1 MIFINNN
8 RSQLQKNESWKT
20 QTNSI
25 IVPKKI
31 FNNSTGNSSNSNDV
45 VKMKWPS
52 DCEYKSK
59 YKFNPNPIKHYRKQY
74 GLANSFSNSSIIGFL
89 DKPGNYIV
97 TDSSNCKNCAGI
109 NSQNLNIHFLQDTD
123 NFAKSGDWTYE
134 ASLNKMVCTA
144 CNPQTMVIKRATTIL
159 NKEYSSS
166 NREYLYKKCKTF
178 DQNALK
184 THENVD
190 CKNHPFNCNPTIKYS
205 NRKYGISEPVSSSSR
220 ISALKYGCSNP
231 NNRRCVIRRTDFNDS
246 NLCGDLTP
254 EECKNKE
261 ALQNPGCVGCIK
273 DNKIRRK
280 RINIL
285 H

>member
-1 MIFINNN
+1 MLFTKNN
-8 RSQLQKNESWKT
+8 RSQIQKNESWKT

-25 IVPKKI
+25 LVPKNI
-31 FNNSTGNSSNSNDV
+31 LNSSSTSFNDV

-52 DCEYKSK
+52 DCENKTK
-59 YKFNPNPIKHYRKQY
+59 YKFNANPIKHYRKQY
-74 GLANSFSNSSIIGFL
+74 SKANSFSNSSIIGFL

-97 TDSSNCKNCAGI
+97 TDSSNCKSCAGI

-144 CNPQTMVIKRATTIL
+144 CNPQTMIIKRATTIL
-159 NKEYSSS
+159 DKHYSSS

-178 DQNALK
+178 DQNALQ
-184 THENVD
+184 TNENIN
-190 CKNHPFNCNPTIKYS
+190 CNNHHFGCNPTIKHS
-205 NRKYGISEPVSSSSR
+205 NKKYGTSQPISSSSR
-220 ISALKYGCSNP
+220 ITALKYGCSNP
-231 NNRRCVIRRTDFNDS
+231 NNRRCVIRRTDFNDT
-246 NLCGDLTP
+246 NLCGDLCGDLTP
-254 EECKNKE
+254 E

-280 RINIL
+280 RINIF